1 MSRRVVLWRHGR
13 TEWNDVGRFQ
23 GQTDIDLDAVGHQQ
37 AREAARR
44 LAALQPDLLVSSDL
58 ARARDTIGYL
68 ADLTG
73 LTVSLDKRL
82 RETYA
87 GRYQGL
93 LGTEIQ
99 ARWPQE
105 YTAWRA
111 GDPHVAIGGGES
123 RIEVGRRMV
132 AAVADAIA
140 ALPEDGLAVLATHG
154 GAARNAIAAMIGLA
168 PDHYAHMGG
177 LSNCSW
183 SLLRELPTGWVLI
196 EHNAG
201 TLPTPVTIDEG

>member
-13 TEWNDVGRFQ
+13 TQWNDVGRFQ
-23 GQTDIDLDAVGHQQ
+23 GQIDVDLDAVGHQQ
-37 AREAARR
+37 ARDASRR

-58 ARARDTIGYL
+58 ARARDTMSYL
-68 ADLTG
+68 ATVTG
-73 LTVSLDKRL
+73 LDVSLDKRL

-93 LGTEIQ
+93 LATEIDAQ
-99 ARWPQE
+99 WPQE

-111 GDPHVAIGGGES
+111 GDPYVAIGGGES
-123 RIEVGRRMV
+123 RVEVGRRMV
-132 AAVADAIA
+132 AAIADAVA
-140 ALPEDGLAVLATHG
+140 ALPTNGLAILATHG
-154 GAARNAIAAMIGLA
+154 GAARCAIAAMIGLA
-168 PDHYAHMGG
+168 PEHYAHMGG

-183 SLLRELPTGWVLI
+183 SLLRELPTGWLLI

-201 TLPTPVTIDEG
+201 TLPTPVTIQEG